1 MAFWERQL
9 WLTAHMKHYQHYF
22 QTWAA
27 NLYDFER
34 SKASMVCN
42 MSYPGLCG
50 GAVMAMAESFCFST
64 LLEPKYG
71 TTEPERRTV
80 RKLSDIVS
88 PRLLP
93 TYLPRDILCIW
104 SFCHEI

>member
-1 MAFWERQL
+1 
-9 WLTAHMKHYQHYF
+9 
-22 QTWAA
+22 
-27 NLYDFER
+27 
-34 SKASMVCN
+34 
-42 MSYPGLCG
+42 
-50 GAVMAMAESFCFST
+50 MAMAESFCFST